1 MQGQQDIILSSID
14 MTRLQALLNALPPSA
29 RREIGALLKGLER
42 ADVRAPGQVPRNV
55 VTMNSTVRFTL
66 GERELCLTLVYPF
79 DINGRNRISV
89 FAPVG
94 SALLGLS
101 EGARVPCRRPGA
113 GVDEICVIE
122 VMAQAE
128 QPQAQGLAG

>member
-1 MQGQQDIILSSID
+1 MLGQTDIIVSSTD
-14 MTRLQALLNALPPSA
+14 MSRLQALLKALPPAA
-29 RREIGALLKGLER
+29 RREIGSLLKGLDR

-66 GERELCLTLVYPF
+66 DERELCLTLVYPF

-101 EGARVPCRRPGA
+101 EGARVPCQRPGA
-113 GVDEICVIE
+113 GVDEICVLE
-122 VMAQAE
+122 VIAHAE
-128 QPQAQGLAG
+128 QPQATGAAG